1 MEEQEWEKYLNDVDL
16 ITNSKAK
23 ELEEEEEE

>member
-16 ITNSKAK
+16 ITLDRTK
-23 ELEEEEEE
+23 EIEEEEEE